1 MRRGAARAALALA
14 VLAAATI
21 AAPAMAARPCH
32 EIDADA
38 RQAQSAHDLEAL
50 KGYYSE
56 AHDPDA
62 ACEPLFLAAFGRDV
76 ALAHV
81 DLFLAR
87 MRENEDPAAHVHILE
102 EARNYGEPW
111 QLLAMLANVEAALG
125 NHEVAASYYQQV
137 VRELQVASR
146 GVADDSAAARNL
158 PTSEQFSELYRGMS
172 ESALLARTFSPPA
185 VTRGEDDATGLFPES
200 YRGYVV
206 EEVPLPVQ
214 FQFDSTRFTSKG
226 EQVAAY
232 LLDYLLRQGLPRIR
246 LIGHTDPKGD
256 AGYNQGLSQRRAEAV
271 RTYLQAGG
279 YTGTVEVEGRGET
292 QPFQPSD
299 PARFAN
305 DVEAKHQLDRRVELV
320 RNPG

>member
-1 MRRGAARAALALA
+1 MRWRAALALA
-14 VLAAATI
+14 ALAAA
-21 AAPAMAARPCH
+21 ALAGPAQAARACH
-32 EIDADA
+32 AIDEDA
-38 RQAQSAHDLEAL
+38 RRAQAARDLEAL
-50 KGYYSE
+50 KGYYTE
-56 AHDPDA
+56 AHDPA
-62 ACEPLFLAAFGRDV
+62 AGCEPLYLAAFGRDV
-76 ALAHV
+76 ALAHI

-87 MRENEDPAAHVHILE
+87 MRENEDPALHVQVLE
-102 EARNYGEPW
+102 DARNYGEPW

-158 PTSEQFSELYRGMS
+158 PTPEQFAELYRGMS

-185 VTRGEDDATGLFPES
+185 ATRGDDDATGLFPES

-232 LLDYLLRQGLPRIR
+232 LLDYLLRQGLPHIR

-256 AGYNQGLSQRRAEAV
+256 AGYNQGLSLRRAEAV
-271 RTYLQAGG
+271 RAYLETGG
-279 YTGTVEVEGRGET
+279 YRGIVEIEGRGESE
-292 QPFQPSD
+292 PFQPAD
-299 PARFAN
+299 PTRFAN
-305 DVEAKHQLDRRVELV
+305 DIDAKHQLDRRVELV
-320 RNPG
+320 RNPS